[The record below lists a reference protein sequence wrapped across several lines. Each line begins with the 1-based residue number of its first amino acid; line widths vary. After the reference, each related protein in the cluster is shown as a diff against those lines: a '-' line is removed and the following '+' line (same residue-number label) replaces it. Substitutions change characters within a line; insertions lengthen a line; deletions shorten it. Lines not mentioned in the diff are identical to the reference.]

1 MANPFD
7 AMPESK
13 KTVSSIKNYRK
24 FIHQQLEGVEV
35 SESVKID
42 VGHKDAVSARM
53 NIFQFAEIT
62 SRTFK
67 TRVSDGGELWVL
79 RIL

>member
-24 FIHQQLEGVEV
+24 FIHQQLEGIEV

-42 VGHKDAVSARM
+42 IGHKDVVSARM
-53 NIFQFAEIT
+53 SIFQAANIM
-62 SRTFK
+62 SYTFK
-67 TRVSDGGELWVL
+67 TKVSDSGDLWVL
-79 RIL
+79 RTL

>member
-1 MANPFD
+1 MSNPFD

-24 FIHQQLEGVEV
+24 FIHQQLEGLEV
-35 SESVKID
+35 LESVKID

-53 NIFQFAEIT
+53 NVFQYAKNV
-62 SRTFK
+62 SHTFK
-67 TRVSDGGELWVL
+67 TKVSDSGELWVL